1 MLCCRNVIL
10 KCPFTHFCAIFV
22 SYLIFMTATIYYFYA
37 FRCLFLKL
45 NMNVFFNI
53 VFAINASRKTVITSE
68 LLLFFYLMDHQK
80 FSDESAEICFP
91 CFQQL
96 RPLPLQSLVS
106 SCYCAVC
113 GHTDPASFFPP
124 TFLSFNL
131 LNMKHSRNG
140 SKCNKDGQKGQA
152 ICKKGKFPC

>member
-1 MLCCRNVIL
+1 MPIYTFLCD
-10 KCPFTHFCAIFV
+10 FCVLPHIYD
-22 SYLIFMTATIYYFYA
+22 SNYL
-37 FRCLFLKL
+37 LFLCLSLSISKAKYEC
-45 NMNVFFNI
+45 FFNI